1 MVYNVDFVSIDR
13 LGVPVQVFGS
23 DQVMIPR
30 RLAFH
35 RIALKSGLYA
45 SFTLA
50 FWLAFWVRFRSGLIP
65 VKGPFLPSDYL
76 ILYLVALVAWG
87 ALSRLLQ
94 LDHLWMASDPEQ
106 WMRSGVWATAGTLMA
121 VFFAA
126 FFIRAYSFS
135 RLFVVL
141 LGALD
146 VLTLAVTLRLLLVVA
161 RWRARRGE
169 EIKVLIVGDHA
180 RAEGIAGVISRNSW
194 VQCDVVGYL
203 AVEGEVGSAT
213 VRLLGGLE
221 DLESVCRAYQPDEI
235 LVAVNLFQVGW
246 ISELKRALARVSVPS
261 RLVCDFLKE
270 VAAGDAILDFMGMPV
285 IELHRNPADLLVYG
299 LLKRSF
305 DAVVAALL
313 LVILSPLMI
322 LIAVLVKLTSPGPVW
337 FSQKRVGLHGRHFT
351 LYKFRTM
358 RMQSQQSSDVTWTT
372 SDDERCT
379 PLGLLLRKSNL
390 DELPQ
395 LWNVLRGDMSLVG
408 PRPERPFFVDKFS
421 EEFES
426 YNVRHFLK
434 SGITGWAQVN
444 GLRGDTSIAKRVE
457 YDLYYLTHWSFS
469 MDLKI
474 LWLTLWKG
482 FRDKN
487 AY

>member
-1 MVYNVDFVSIDR
+1 
-13 LGVPVQVFGS
+13 
-23 DQVMIPR
+23 MIPR

-35 RIALKSGLYA
+35 RIALKTGLYG

-50 FWLAFWVRFRSGLIP
+50 FWLAFCVRFRLGLIP
-65 VKGPFLPSDYL
+65 FNGPIQRSDYV

-87 ALSRLLQ
+87 ALSRLFR
-94 LDHLWMASDPEQ
+94 LDHLWVASDPEQ
-106 WMRSGVWATAGTLMA
+106 WLRRGVWATTGTLMV

-141 LGALD
+141 LGALN
-146 VLTLAVTLRLLLVVA
+146 VMALGVTLQLLLVLA
-161 RWRARRGE
+161 RWGARRGE

-180 RAEGIAGVISRNSW
+180 RAEQIAGIISRNSW

-203 AVEGEVGSAT
+203 AVDGETASTT

-221 DLESVCRAYQPDEI
+221 DLAPMCRAYQPDEI
-235 LVAVNLFQVGW
+235 LVTVNLFQVGR

-270 VAAGDAILDFMGMPV
+270 VGAGDTILDFFGMPV
-285 IELHRNPADLLVYG
+285 VELHRNPSDFLIYG

-305 DAVVAALL
+305 DVVVAALL
-313 LVILSPLMI
+313 LFVLSPLMI
-322 LIAVLVKLTSPGPVW
+322 LIALLVKLTSPGPVW
-337 FSQKRVGLHGRHFT
+337 FSQKRVGLHGRQFT

-358 RMQSQQSSDVTWTT
+358 RMQSRESSDATWTT
-372 SDDERCT
+372 ADDNRRT

-395 LWNVLRGDMSLVG
+395 LWNVVRGDMSLVG
-408 PRPERPFFVDKFS
+408 PRPERPFFVDKFA
-421 EEFES
+421 EEIES

-434 SGITGWAQVN
+434 CGLTGWAQVN
-444 GLRGDTSIAKRVE
+444 GFRGDTSIAKRVE
-457 YDLYYLTHWSFS
+457 YDLYYLTNWSFS

>member
-1 MVYNVDFVSIDR
+1 
-13 LGVPVQVFGS
+13 
-23 DQVMIPR
+23 MIPR
-30 RLAFH
+30 RLALH
-35 RIALKSGLYA
+35 RIALKVGLYT
-45 SFTLA
+45 SFTSA
-50 FWLAFWVRFRSGLIP
+50 FWLAFWLRFRSTLIP
-65 VKGPFLPSDYL
+65 VDDPSLRLTDYL
-76 ILYLVALVAWG
+76 LLYFVAVVAWG
-87 ALSRLLQ
+87 AFSRLLQ
-94 LDHLWMASDPEQ
+94 LDHLWVASDPDQ
-106 WMRSGVWATAGTLMA
+106 WIRSGVWATTGTLMV

-141 LGALD
+141 LGALN
-146 VLTLAVTLRLLLVVA
+146 VVALGVTLRILLNLA
-161 RWRARRGE
+161 RRGAKRGE
-169 EIKVLIVGDHA
+169 EIKVLIVGDHS
-180 RAEGIAGVISRNSW
+180 RAEEIAGVIARNSW

-203 AVEGEVGSAT
+203 GVDGEPSSAS
-213 VRLLGGLE
+213 VRRLGRLE
-221 DLESVCRAYQPDEI
+221 DLESICREFEPDEI
-235 LVAVNLFQVGW
+235 LVAVTLFQVGRVA
-246 ISELKRALARVSVPS
+246 ELKRALARVSVPS

-270 VAAGDAILDFMGMPV
+270 VGAGDNILDFFGMPV
-285 IELHRNPADLLVYG
+285 VELHHNPGDSLIYG

-305 DAVVAALL
+305 DVLVASVL
-313 LVILSPLMI
+313 LVVLLPLMI
-322 LIAVLVKLTSPGPVW
+322 LIAILVKLTSPGPVF
-337 FSQKRVGLHGRHFT
+337 FSQERVGLHGRPFI

-358 RMQSQQSSDVTWTT
+358 QMQSQQSSDVIWTT
-372 SDDERCT
+372 ADDDRCT
-379 PLGLLLRKSNL
+379 ALGVLLRKSNF

-408 PRPERPFFVDKFS
+408 PRPERPFFVDKFA

-444 GLRGDTSIAKRVE
+444 GFRGDTSIAKRVE
-457 YDLYYLTHWSFS
+457 YDLYYLTHWSFT

>member
-1 MVYNVDFVSIDR
+1 
-13 LGVPVQVFGS
+13 
-23 DQVMIPR
+23 MIPR
-30 RLAFH
+30 RLALH
-35 RIALKSGLYA
+35 RIALKTGLYA

-50 FWLAFWVRFRSGLIP
+50 FSLAFWVRFRSGLIP
-65 VKGPFLPSDYL
+65 VARHFQATDYL

-94 LDHLWMASDPEQ
+94 LDQLWVASDPEQ
-106 WMRSGVWATAGTLMA
+106 WMRGGVLATAGTLMT

-141 LGALD
+141 LGALN
-146 VLTLAVTLRLLLVVA
+146 VVGLAVTLRLLLALA
-161 RWRARRGE
+161 RRGARRGE
-169 EIKVLIVGDHA
+169 EIKVLIVGDHS
-180 RAEGIAGVISRNSW
+180 RAEETAEVIARNSW
-194 VQCDVVGYL
+194 VKCDVLGYL
-203 AVEGEVGSAT
+203 AVDRENDSAT
-213 VRLLGGLE
+213 MRLLGRLE
-221 DLESVCRAYQPDEI
+221 DLESVCREYQPDEI
-235 LVAVNLFQVGW
+235 LVAVTIFQVGRV
-246 ISELKRALARVSVPS
+246 SELKRALARVSVPS

-270 VAAGDAILDFMGMPV
+270 VGAGDTILDFFGMPV
-285 IELHRNPADLLVYG
+285 VELHPNPGDSLIYG

-305 DAVVAALL
+305 DVLVASLL
-313 LVILSPLMI
+313 LVVLSPLMI
-322 LIAVLVKLTSPGPVW
+322 LIAILVKLTSPGPVF
-337 FSQKRVGLHGRHFT
+337 FSQKRVGLHGRPFI

-358 RMQSQQSSDVTWTT
+358 RMQSRQSSDVTWTT
-372 SDDERCT
+372 ADDDRCT
-379 PLGLLLRKSNL
+379 ALGLLLRKSNL

-408 PRPERPFFVDKFS
+408 PRPERPFFVDKFAD
-421 EEFES
+421 EFES
-426 YNVRHFLK
+426 YNIRHFLK

-444 GLRGDTSIAKRVE
+444 GFRGDTSIAKRIE

>member
-1 MVYNVDFVSIDR
+1 
-13 LGVPVQVFGS
+13 
-23 DQVMIPR
+23 MIPR
-30 RLAFH
+30 RLALH
-35 RIALKSGLYA
+35 RFALKTGLYA

-50 FWLAFWVRFRSGLIP
+50 FTVSFWVRFRSGLILVQSP
-65 VKGPFLPSDYL
+65 PQVSEYL

-87 ALSRLLQ
+87 ALSRVLR
-94 LDHLWMASDPEQ
+94 LDHLWVASDPEQ
-106 WMRSGVWATAGTLMA
+106 WMKSAVWATLGTLMV

-126 FFIRAYSFS
+126 FFFRAYSFS

-141 LGALD
+141 LGGFNVLALG
-146 VLTLAVTLRLLLVVA
+146 VTLKILLALA
-161 RWRARRGE
+161 QRSTRHGE
-169 EIKVLIVGDHA
+169 EIKVLIVGDGV
-180 RAEGIAGVISRNSW
+180 RANEIAAVIARNSW
-194 VQCDVVGYL
+194 VQCRVVGYL
-203 AVEGEVGSAT
+203 SLDQAKNSSG
-213 VRLLGGLE
+213 VRFLGPLE
-221 DLESVCRAYQPDEI
+221 DLESACRKYQPDEI
-235 LVAVNLFQVGW
+235 VAAVTLVQLARV
-246 ISELKRALARVSVPS
+246 SELKNALGRVSVPS
-261 RLVCDFLKE
+261 RLVCDFLEE
-270 VAAGDAILDFMGMPV
+270 VGAGGTILDFLGLPAV
-285 IELHRNPADLLVYG
+285 ELHRNPGDSLIYG

-305 DAVVAALL
+305 DLVVAALL
-313 LVILSPLMI
+313 LVVLSPLM
-322 LIAVLVKLTSPGPVW
+322 LVIALLVKLSSPGPIL
-337 FSQKRVGLHGRHFT
+337 FSQERVGLHGRPFV

-358 RMQSQQSSDVTWTT
+358 RMQSQRSSDVIWTRVDDDRRT
-372 SDDERCT
+372 S
-379 PLGLLLRKSNL
+379 LGFLLRRSNF

-408 PRPERPFFVDKFS
+408 PRPERPFFVDKFVD
-421 EEFES
+421 EIES

-457 YDLYYLTHWSFS
+457 YDLYYLRHWSFS

>member
-1 MVYNVDFVSIDR
+1 
-13 LGVPVQVFGS
+13 
-23 DQVMIPR
+23 MIPR

-35 RIALKSGLYA
+35 RIALKTGLYG

-50 FWLAFWVRFRSGLIP
+50 FWLAFCVRFRLGLIP
-65 VKGPFLPSDYL
+65 FNGPIQRSDYV

-87 ALSRLLQ
+87 ALSRLLR
-94 LDHLWMASDPEQ
+94 LDHLWVASDPEQ
-106 WMRSGVWATAGTLMA
+106 WLRRGVWATTGTLMV

-141 LGALD
+141 LGALN
-146 VLTLAVTLRLLLVVA
+146 VMALGVTLQLLLVLA
-161 RWRARRGE
+161 RWGARRGE

-180 RAEGIAGVISRNSW
+180 RAEQIAGIISRNSW

-203 AVEGEVGSAT
+203 AVDGETASTT

-221 DLESVCRAYQPDEI
+221 DLAPMCRTYQPDEI
-235 LVAVNLFQVGW
+235 LVAVNLFQVGR

-270 VAAGDAILDFMGMPV
+270 VGAGDTILDFFGMPV
-285 IELHRNPADLLVYG
+285 VELHRNPSDLLIYG

-305 DAVVAALL
+305 DVVVAALL
-313 LVILSPLMI
+313 LFVLSPLMI
-322 LIAVLVKLTSPGPVW
+322 LIALLVKLTSPGPVW
-337 FSQKRVGLHGRHFT
+337 FSQKRVGLHGRQFT

-358 RMQSQQSSDVTWTT
+358 RMQSRESSDATWTT
-372 SDDERCT
+372 ADDNRRT

-395 LWNVLRGDMSLVG
+395 LWNVVRGDMSLVG
-408 PRPERPFFVDKFS
+408 PRPERPFFVDKFA
-421 EEFES
+421 EEIES

-434 SGITGWAQVN
+434 CGLTGWAQVN
-444 GLRGDTSIAKRVE
+444 GFRGDTSIAKRVE

>member
-1 MVYNVDFVSIDR
+1 
-13 LGVPVQVFGS
+13 
-23 DQVMIPR
+23 MIPR

-35 RIALKSGLYA
+35 RIALKTGLYA

-50 FWLAFWVRFRSGLIP
+50 FGLAFWVRFRSGLIP
-65 VKGPFLPSDYL
+65 VSGSFPPTDYL

-94 LDHLWMASDPEQ
+94 LDHLWVASDPEQ
-106 WMRSGVWATAGTLMA
+106 WMRGGVWATAGTLMA

-141 LGALD
+141 FGALNVLALGA
-146 VLTLAVTLRLLLVVA
+146 TLRLLLVLA
-161 RWRARRGE
+161 RRGAKRGE
-169 EIKVLIVGDHA
+169 EIKVLIVGDPC
-180 RAEGIAGVISRNSW
+180 RAEQIAGLISRNSW
-194 VQCDVVGYL
+194 VRCEVVGYL
-203 AVEGEVGSAT
+203 AVEEQTCSGILH
-213 VRLLGGLE
+213 RLGGLE
-221 DLESVCRAYQPDEI
+221 DLEAVCRTYQPDEI
-235 LVAVNLFQVGW
+235 LVGVNLFQVGR

-270 VAAGDAILDFMGMPV
+270 VGAGDTILDFFGMPV
-285 IELHRNPADLLVYG
+285 VELHRNPGDSLLYG

-305 DAVVAALL
+305 DVVVAAVLL
-313 LVILSPLMI
+313 LVLGPLLM
-322 LIAVLVKLTSPGPVW
+322 LMALLVKLTSRGPVL
-337 FSQKRVGLHGRHFT
+337 FSQQRVGLHGRPFT

-358 RMQSQQSSDVTWTT
+358 RRQSSHSSDVMWTT
-372 SDDERCT
+372 AGDERRT
-379 PLGLLLRKSNL
+379 PLGRLLRQSNL

-408 PRPERPFFVDKFS
+408 PRPERPFFVDKFAA
-421 EEFES
+421 EYES

-444 GLRGDTSIAKRVE
+444 GLRGDTSIAQRVE
-457 YDLYYLTHWSFS
+457 YDLYYLTHWSFA

-474 LWLTLWKG
+474 LWLTLRKG